1 MKWTFYSQPVEFRAF
16 REGTSKKTGKDY
28 GTIIVED
35 DEGEQNRITV
45 GDTTRFPQMRR
56 LKRGEW
62 YSFPLTVIAT
72 AEWQFARLNDR
83 DEIIHMSSDESG
95 MLVADGEV
103 I

>member
-1 MKWTFYSQPVEFRAF
+1 MPVEFRAF
-16 REGTSKKTGKDY
+16 REGTSQKTGKDF
-28 GTIIVED
+28 GTIVVED
-35 DEGEQNRITV
+35 NEGEQNRITV
-45 GDTTRFPQMRR
+45 KDTSRFPQMRR

-62 YSFPLTVIAT
+62 YSFPITVIAT
-72 AEWQFARLNDR
+72 EKWQFASLNDG